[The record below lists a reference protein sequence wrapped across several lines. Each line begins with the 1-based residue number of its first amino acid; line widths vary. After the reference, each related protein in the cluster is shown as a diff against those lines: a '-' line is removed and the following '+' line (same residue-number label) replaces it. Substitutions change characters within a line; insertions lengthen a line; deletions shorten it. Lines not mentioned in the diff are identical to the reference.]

1 MGSILTISIPTYN
14 RKNELERSI
23 NILLPQLSDQVNLL
37 ILDNASDYNIFEV
50 YNEISENFKKFI
62 KVKRNKNNIG
72 MCSNIVKCFE
82 ETESE
87 WMWLLGDDDIP
98 SENSVKTILEDIN
111 KIEEKIVLMKYSSI
125 ISQEKENK
133 IILGLENL
141 IDFLYETNPEKRY
154 GNLLFISTSVY
165 NVKKIKQMKN
175 YMLYGYQ
182 FSNSYMPHN
191 IILFFYL
198 ELNRGEGVQFLR
210 TNIIELGKERDTYS
224 DLIVGLGS
232 IYGTKTLFLDID
244 KKREIKLRR
253 LFTLFTSSIKGNFIE
268 LYLKGYLENK
278 IKNYKKVYYD
288 LYKESKY
295 KYLVKDKVMFYILY
309 FIIDKPF
316 FIKLLSKLN
325 KKFKSAIERKNKG
338 IYHRI

>member
-1 MGSILTISIPTYN
+1 
-14 RKNELERSI
+14 
-23 NILLPQLSDQVNLL
+23 
-37 ILDNASDYNIFEV
+37 
-50 YNEISENFKKFI
+50 
-62 KVKRNKNNIG
+62 
-72 MCSNIVKCFE
+72 
-82 ETESE
+82 
-87 WMWLLGDDDIP
+87 
-98 SENSVKTILEDIN
+98 
-111 KIEEKIVLMKYSSI
+111 MKYSSI

-210 TNIIELGKERDTYS
+210 TNIIELEKERDTYS
-224 DLIVGLGS
+224 SLIVGLGS

-295 KYLVKDKVMFYILY
+295 RYLVKDKVMFYILY

-325 KKFKSAIERKNKG
+325 KKFKSAIEKENKN

>member
-1 MGSILTISIPTYN
+1 MNPILTISIPTYN
-14 RKNELERSI
+14 RKNELKRCI
-23 NILLPQLSDQVNLL
+23 DILLPQLSDQVNLL
-37 ILDNASDYNIFEV
+37 ILDNDSNYNVFEI
-50 YNEISENFKKFI
+50 YDEISENLKKFI
-62 KVKRNKNNIG
+62 KIKRNKNNVG
-72 MCSNIVKCFE
+72 GNSNIVKCFE
-82 ETESE
+82 ETKSE
-87 WMWLLGDDDIP
+87 WMWLVGDDDIP
-98 SENSVKTILEDIN
+98 YENSVKIILKDIS

-125 ISQEKENK
+125 ISQENENK
-133 IILGLENL
+133 IVIGLENL

-165 NVKKIKQMKN
+165 NVKKIKKMKN

-198 ELNRGEGVQFLR
+198 ELNREEGVKFLK
-210 TNIIELGKERDTYS
+210 TNIIELEKERDTYS
-224 DLIVGLGS
+224 SLIVGLGS
-232 IYGTKTLFLDID
+232 IYGTKSLFLDVD

-253 LFTLFTSSIKGNFIE
+253 LFTLFTSTIKGNFIE

-278 IKNYKKVYYD
+278 IKNYKKIYYD

-295 KYLVKDKVMFYILY
+295 RYSIKDKIMFYILY
-309 FIIDKPF
+309 FIIDKPL

-325 KKFKSAIERKNKG
+325 KKFKSVIEKKNKD